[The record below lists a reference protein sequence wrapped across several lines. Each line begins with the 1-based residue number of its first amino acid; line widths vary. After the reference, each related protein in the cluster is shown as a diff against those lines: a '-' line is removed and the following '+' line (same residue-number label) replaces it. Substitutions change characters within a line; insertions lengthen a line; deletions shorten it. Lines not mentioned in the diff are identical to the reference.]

1 MNQKISIELVNS
13 IASEHLGSTVRD
25 FAEVGL
31 DTILKEGVFRDV
43 PFFNTVVS
51 LYQASVEIR
60 QQLFIQKIINFWKEL
75 PNTSLQERQKFVE
88 WMGQNPKQKRIFG
101 ENLLLLIDRADSIEK
116 PSILGR
122 LLDRCTLGD
131 ISYEDMMRLWF
142 IVDRVY
148 MPDLNYLTSFTYG
161 IQSNPNIAAS
171 LENAGLLILAGMEGG
186 YLDKRLSGG
195 VIYEL
200 NDYGKMLLQY
210 GLDSAV

>member
-51 LYQASVEIR
+51 LCQASVEIR
-60 QQLFIQKIINFWKEL
+60 QQLFIKKIISFWKEL
-75 PNTSLQERQKFVE
+75 PNTSLQERQRFVE
-88 WMGQNPKQKRIFG
+88 WMDQNPKQKRIFG
-101 ENLLLLIDRADSIEK
+101 DNLLLLIDRADSIEK

-122 LLDRCTLGD
+122 LVDRCTLGD
-131 ISYEDMMRLWF
+131 ISYEDMMRLCF

-148 MPDLNYLTSFTYG
+148 MPDLNYLTSFTDG
-161 IQSNPNIAAS
+161 IQSNPNIAES
-171 LENAGLLILAGMEGG
+171 LKSVGLLSWAGMDGG
-186 YLDKRLSGG
+186 NVGKPGSGG
-195 VIYEL
+195 SFYEL
-200 NDYGKMLLQY
+200 NDYGTMLLKY
-210 GLDSAV
+210 GLNSTV

>member
-51 LYQASVEIR
+51 LCQASVEIR
-60 QQLFIQKIINFWKEL
+60 QQLFIKKILNFWKEL
-75 PNTSLQERQKFVE
+75 PNTSLQERQKFVD
-88 WMGQNPKQKRIFG
+88 WMDENPKQKRIFG
-101 ENLLLLIDRADSIEK
+101 ETLLLLIDRADSLEK

-122 LLDRCTLGD
+122 LVDRCTLGD
-131 ISYEDMMRLWF
+131 ISYEDMMRLCF

-148 MPDLNYLTSFTYG
+148 IPDLNYLTSFTFG

-171 LENAGLLILAGMEGG
+171 LERAGLLNLAGMDGG
-186 YLDKRLSGG
+186 NLGEPSSGG
-195 VIYEL
+195 FIYEL

-210 GLDSAV
+210 GLDSAI